1 MPWPSESGY
10 GSAAILP
17 QLGHQLV
24 VGAVFDVPQI
34 LNILDAIG
42 TEFTFGEVVHTCT
55 AFHGTEIIQSLS
67 NSFLGVLTR
76 KVDSGIQHQ
85 HGIPAAECA
94 VRSGHL
100 AIFFIVQFQ
109 HAAQF
114 GAFGSILNSSK
125 GAAGPCES
133 NIIGGVA
140 GNFDG
145 EHLDCFLVKAVAF
158 IAVIADLLQELGH
171 LSTVGGEE
179 DAIGFGS
186 DQIDAL
192 TGIVGVLT
200 AAHFTGNDFNTVLF
214 CKCCKCIGCSHG
226 SIVILIEDA
235 NSCIVNDKDFSQQA
249 KEYFAQI
256 RKTDRL
262 IHRLDST
269 IATLRSSLTSTGSQL
284 KQDKVQ
290 TSGPKNTLEETIT
303 KIIDLEAKINA
314 RIDELVSMKQEAF
327 TMINRI
333 PDLDQQNILI
343 GRYIQ
348 LKKWEDISEELNYSM
363 QWVFELHGKGLLAF
377 AKANSD
383 FLNNRENQSA
393 TGSKQSKE
401 SVE

>member
-1 MPWPSESGY
+1 MTDKE
-10 GSAAILP
+10 
-17 QLGHQLV
+17 
-24 VGAVFDVPQI
+24 
-34 LNILDAIG
+34 
-42 TEFTFGEVVHTCT
+42 
-55 AFHGTEIIQSLS
+55 LS
-67 NSFLGVLTR
+67 QRT
-76 KVDSGIQHQ
+76 
-85 HGIPAAECA
+85 
-94 VRSGHL
+94 
-100 AIFFIVQFQ
+100 
-109 HAAQF
+109 
-114 GAFGSILNSSK
+114 
-125 GAAGPCES
+125 
-133 NIIGGVA
+133 
-140 GNFDG
+140 
-145 EHLDCFLVKAVAF
+145 
-158 IAVIADLLQELGH
+158 
-171 LSTVGGEE
+171 
-179 DAIGFGS
+179 
-186 DQIDAL
+186 
-192 TGIVGVLT
+192 
-200 AAHFTGNDFNTVLF
+200 
-214 CKCCKCIGCSHG
+214 
-226 SIVILIEDA
+226 
-235 NSCIVNDKDFSQQA
+235 

-262 IHRLDST
+262 IQRLTDT
-269 IATLRSSLTSTGSQL
+269 VRTLRFSLTSQNYRL
-284 KQDKVQ
+284 KPDKVQ